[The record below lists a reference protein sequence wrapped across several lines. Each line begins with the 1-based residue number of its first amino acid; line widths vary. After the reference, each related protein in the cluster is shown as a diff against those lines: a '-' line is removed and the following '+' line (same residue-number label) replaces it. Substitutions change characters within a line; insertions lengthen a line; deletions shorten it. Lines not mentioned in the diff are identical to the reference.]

1 MRESAPAYLGFKML
15 FGARTAGTSSKTSAH
30 LIGAVLGIG
39 LSLVPLI
46 TVIQVSGGLIEGIT
60 RRFIEIGSYHLQV
73 KTYSPLEEEERA
85 SALEVVAA
93 EEGVR
98 NAFATVFGE
107 GLVYSPKGKTGVSVR
122 ALPQD
127 YYTSDE
133 GISEYLSIDA
143 GIFQLDSKQDAMLSS
158 QVAEKLDV
166 SVGDRIRLLTAKSVP
181 GRAPILR
188 PSFFTV
194 RGIFSTGYYELDA
207 LSMYIPLHSGNI
219 LFNEPG
225 SHIIAVK
232 LDKPYQ
238 EAEKVAQTLMQEL
251 SNDWYIYTWY
261 SLERPMLES
270 FRTTRNLLIFV
281 MALIVLVATVNIS
294 SSMIMLVL
302 EKEPEIAMLKS
313 VGVRPHT
320 ITKSFLYTGIWIGTA
335 ATLVGV
341 SIGLMAAV
349 HINSLLSGLERSLNL
364 MYSGFELLFSPI
376 RDVAKENIKV
386 FDESFYLETIPIR
399 IEFLEI
405 FLTGAGAML
414 ASTLAAYFP
423 ARRAGKIKP
432 LEILRKH

>member
-15 FGARTAGTSSKTSAH
+15 FGSRSSNKTTKH
-30 LIGAVLGIG
+30 LIGAILGIG

-46 TVIQVSGGLIEGIT
+46 TVIQVSGGMIEGIT

-73 KTYSPLEEEERA
+73 KTYSPVEQEQREAVLEMI
-85 SALEVVAA
+85 SST
-93 EEGVR
+93 EGVTH
-98 NAFATVFGE
+98 AFPVVFGE
-107 GLVYSPKGKTGVSVR
+107 GLVYSPSGKTGVSVR
-122 ALPQD
+122 SLPSD
-127 YYTSDE
+127 YYRSDA
-133 GISEYLSIDA
+133 GISEYLSIEA
-143 GIFQLDSKQDAMLSS
+143 GEFQLESRQDAMLSA
-158 QVAEKLDV
+158 QVADKLNV
-166 SVGDRIRLLTAKSVP
+166 TVGDRIRLLTAKPVP

-194 RGIFSTGYYELDA
+194 RGVFSTGYYELDA
-207 LSMYIPLHSGNI
+207 LSMYIPVAVGNV
-219 LFNEPG
+219 LFEELG
-225 SHIIAVK
+225 SYTIGVK
-232 LDKPYQ
+232 LENPYQ
-238 EAEKVAQTLMQEL
+238 NAGSIAQDLLQRF
-251 SNDWYIYTWY
+251 SNNWYVYTWY
-261 SLERPMLES
+261 SLERPMLDS

-313 VGVRPHT
+313 VGVAPGT
-320 ITKSFLYTGIWIGTA
+320 ITKSFLYTGIWLGTV
-335 ATLVGV
+335 ATVVGV
-341 SIGLMAAV
+341 SIGLVAAV
-349 HINSLLSGLERSLNL
+349 NINALLTGLERGLNSLNDVVRI
-364 MYSGFELLFSPI
+364 LFSPLFEGEGE
-376 RDVAKENIKV
+376 RIKV

-399 IEFLEI
+399 LEFAEI